1 MVSKISVVINTF
13 NNEREIG
20 RAIGSVKWADE
31 ILICDL
37 NSYDKTLDIARKMGA
52 EVVKFKEVTHV
63 ELARNFAIS
72 KASNDWILV
81 LDPDEEIPE
90 SLSER
95 LLQISSKM
103 KEIDYVRIPRKN
115 IIFGKWMQAS
125 GWWPDLNIR
134 FFKKGKVKWSNKI
147 HRPPEA
153 KGEGLDLS
161 ANEKLAIIHNNYE
174 SVSQFILRMDRYTN
188 IEANELIRDGY
199 KFEWKDLINKPV
211 NEFLSRF
218 FSNQGYQDGLH
229 GLVLSLLQAYSFLIV
244 YLKLWEKESFRQSEI
259 SLSVIADEKK
269 KIGQEIGYWINQTKK
284 SRNLFKSFFQK
295 IKAKK

>member
-1 MVSKISVVINTF
+1 MVSKISVVINTL
-13 NNEREIG
+13 NNEGNIK
-20 RAIGSVKWADE
+20 RALESVKWADE
-31 ILICDL
+31 ILVCDMH
-37 NSYDKTLDIARKMGA
+37 SEDKTSGIAKEMG
-52 EVVKFKEVTHV
+52 VKVIQVKKVEYV

-90 SLSER
+90 SLKER
-95 LLQISSKM
+95 LVEISSKM
-103 KEIDYVRIPRKN
+103 KEINYVRIPRKN

-153 KGEGLDLS
+153 IGEGLDLS

-174 SVSQFILRMDRYTN
+174 SISQFILRMDRYTKV
-188 IEANELIRDGY
+188 EANELIKGGY

-218 FSNQGYQDGLH
+218 FSNKGYKDGLH
-229 GLVLSLLQAYSFLIV
+229 GLVLSLLQAFSYLTV
-244 YLKLWEKESFRQSEI
+244 YLKIWDKESFQQSEV
-259 SLSVIADEKK
+259 SLSDIADEKK
-269 KIGQEIGYWINQTKK
+269 KIGQDVDYWINQTIK
-284 SRNLFKSFFQK
+284 SKNSIKSFFQK